1 MTSST
6 PEKTPGAWLQREREK
21 AGRTIESA
29 AKDLHLETWVI
40 QAIEKD
46 KFSAIGA
53 PVFIKGRLRQY
64 AGLLGV
70 PAEQVLEKYREFNN
84 EFGASHEAAND
95 AVMKLSR
102 SQRSRIIAAVA
113 LAGVAA
119 AAGWWLLA
127 RR

>member
-6 PEKTPGAWLQREREK
+6 PEKTPGAWLQEEREK

-53 PVFIKGRLRQY
+53 PVFVKGRLRQY

-70 PAEQVLEKYREFNN
+70 PAEQILERYRELND
-84 EFGASHEAAND
+84 ELTVSQHAANES
-95 AVMKLSR
+95 VMKPSR
-102 SQRSRIIAAVA
+102 GYWRWGM
-113 LAGVAA
+113 AGAVAA
-119 AAGWWLLA
+119 AAAAG
-127 RR
+127 

>member
-6 PEKTPGAWLQREREK
+6 PEKTPGAWLQQEREK

-29 AKDLHLETWVI
+29 AKDLYLETWVI

-46 KFSAIGA
+46 KFAAIGA
-53 PVFIKGRLRQY
+53 PVFVKGRLRQY

-70 PAEQVLEKYREFNN
+70 PAEQVLERYHEFNG
-84 EFGASHEAAND
+84 ELTASREAAND
-95 AVMKLSR
+95 AVMKQSR
-102 SQRSRIIAAVA
+102 RSLPWMAAGAVA
-113 LAGVAA
+113 LAA
-119 AAGWWLLA
+119 AAGWWLFG